1 VKGGVSIKGK
11 MLGQTSTTS
20 IPKYLLFLTF
30 TPTLT
35 IRLIQKIKVMK
46 KSNIYLNYII
56 FDFFITLIF
65 LIRQM
70 VKVGVNVK
78 CDKYLGMVLNNDNMD
93 GS

>member
-11 MLGQTSTTS
+11 
-20 IPKYLLFLTF
+20 KLLFLTF

-70 VKVGVNVK
+70 VKVGVKVK

>member
-30 TPTLT
+30 TPTLI

-46 KSNIYLNYII
+46 KSNINCIYLI
-56 FDFFITLIF
+56 FFITLIF

-70 VKVGVNVK
+70 VKVGIKVK